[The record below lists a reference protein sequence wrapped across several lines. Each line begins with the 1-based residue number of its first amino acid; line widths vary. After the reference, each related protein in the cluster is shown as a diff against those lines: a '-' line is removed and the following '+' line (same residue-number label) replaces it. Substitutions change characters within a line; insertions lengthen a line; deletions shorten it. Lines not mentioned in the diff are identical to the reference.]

1 MSSSLLGRIR
11 RSTAFRLTA
20 SYAFLYIISSLLL
33 FVIAYVLLT
42 GVVRDQDHKLL
53 TEKLNEYGSIE
64 RSKGMQALLDFIHR
78 DTDEYEDTD
87 YYVRILDA
95 QGRELLSIVPSG
107 WDPVPV
113 RELDERIRDGA
124 QWILIGQPGTD
135 GGVYEFTSRKLASG
149 AQIMVGGDAKQ
160 REDLLSE
167 FKRIFLGITAS
178 VILVGMAVGALLANR
193 SLAPIRDL
201 IATVNSIGRGSMT
214 ARVPT
219 RGTGDELDE
228 LASLFNSMLERIST
242 LIQGMRDALDNV
254 AHDLRTPLTRAKA
267 VVETALQS
275 KLSERGLR
283 EALMDIA
290 EENER
295 IRTTL
300 TTLMDISEAET
311 GTMRLDIGRADIAGL
326 IEESAEIYEYLAQ
339 EKGIMLITDA
349 TPGLFALADPGR
361 VRQVLANLLDN
372 ALKYSKPGGQ
382 VSLTG
387 QGLGGRVLVTVR
399 DEGEGIPPEDIPR
412 IFERLY
418 RGDKSRTHR
427 GLGLGLSLVRAVL
440 TAHGGD
446 ILVKS
451 EVGKGSE
458 FTFSLPSAGQASG

>member
-20 SYAFLYIISSLLL
+20 IYALLYIVSSLLL
-33 FVIAYVLLT
+33 FIIAYVLLA
-42 GVVRDQDHKLL
+42 GVVRSQDQKLL
-53 TEKLNEYGSIE
+53 AEKLNEYSYIE
-64 RSKGMQALLDFIHR
+64 RTKGLPALLDFIRR
-78 DTDEYEDTD
+78 DTEEYEESD
-87 YYVRILDA
+87 YFVRILD
-95 QGRELLSIVPSG
+95 PSG
-107 WDPVPV
+107 V
-113 RELDERIRDGA
+113 ERLTVSPPGWETLPQAKLEPRSLEAA
-124 QWILIGQPGTD
+124 QWQLLEQPGPG
-135 GGVYEFTSRKLASG
+135 GGVFEVTSRKLGSG
-149 AQIMVGGDAKQ
+149 TFLIVGGDAHQ
-160 REDLLSE
+160 REALLSE
-167 FKRIFLGITAS
+167 FKRIFLFITAT
-178 VILVGMAVGALLANR
+178 VVLLGVVVGAIQADR

-201 IATVNSIGRGSMT
+201 IATVNSIGGGSMT

-275 KLSERGLR
+275 NLSQQGLR

-300 TTLMDISEAET
+300 NTLMDISEAET
-311 GTMRLDIGRADIAGL
+311 GTMRLS
-326 IEESAEIYEYLAQ
+326 IERVDMAVLVEEGVEIYDYLAQ
-339 EKGIMLITDA
+339 EQGIILICDA
-349 TPGLFALADPGR
+349 APGLFALADAGR
-361 VRQVLANLLDN
+361 VRQLLANLLDN

-382 VSLTG
+382 VQVSARMDD
-387 QGLGGRVLVTVR
+387 GRVRVTVS
-399 DEGEGIPPEDIPR
+399 DQGEGIPPEDIPR

-418 RGDKSRTHR
+418 RGDKSRSHR
-427 GLGLGLSLVRAVL
+427 GLGLGLALVKAVL

-446 ILVKS
+446 IAVTS
-451 EVGKGSE
+451 TVGQGSE
-458 FTFSLPSAGQASG
+458 FVFSLPRA

>member
-53 TEKLNEYGSIE
+53 TEKLNEYGYIE
-64 RSKGMQALLDFIHR
+64 RTKGMQALLEFIHR
-78 DTDEYEDTD
+78 DTEEYDDTD
-87 YYVRILDA
+87 YYVRILGPD
-95 QGRELLSIVPSG
+95 QRELLSIVPSG
-107 WDPVPV
+107 WDPLPGK
-113 RELDERIRDGA
+113 ELEDQIRDGV
-124 QWILIGQPGTD
+124 QWILLGQPGTD
-135 GGVYEFTSRKLASG
+135 AGVYEFTSRKLASG
-149 AQIMVGGDAKQ
+149 SMIIVGGDAKQ

-178 VILVGMAVGALLANR
+178 VVLVGMVVGAILANR

-275 KLSERGLR
+275 NLSARGLR

-311 GTMRLDIGRADIAGL
+311 GTMRLDIQRADIAGL
-326 IEESAEIYEYLAQ
+326 IEESVEIYEYLAQ

-349 TPGLFALADPGR
+349 APGLYALADPGR

-382 VSLTG
+382 VSLNG
-387 QGLGGRVLVTVR
+387 RSQNGRVKVMVC
-399 DEGEGIPPEDIPR
+399 DEGEGIPAEDIPR

-440 TAHGGD
+440 KAHGGD
-446 ILVKS
+446 IEVKS

-458 FTFSLPSAGQASG
+458 FTFSLPGAGQTYG

>member
-20 SYAFLYIISSLLL
+20 IYALLYIVSSLLL
-33 FVIAYVLLT
+33 FIIVYVLLA
-42 GVVRDQDHKLL
+42 GVVRSQDQKLL
-53 TEKLNEYGSIE
+53 SEKLNEYSYIE
-64 RSKGMQALLDFIHR
+64 RTKGLPALLDFIRR
-78 DTDEYEDTD
+78 DTEEYEESD
-87 YYVRILDA
+87 YFVRILD
-95 QGRELLSIVPSG
+95 PSG
-107 WDPVPV
+107 VERLTVSPPGWETLPQAKLDP
-113 RELDERIRDGA
+113 RSLEAA
-124 QWILIGQPGTD
+124 QWQLLEQPGG
-135 GGVYEFTSRKLASG
+135 GGVFEVTWRKLGSG
-149 AQIMVGGDAKQ
+149 TFLIVGGDAHQ
-160 REDLLSE
+160 REALLSE
-167 FKRIFLGITAS
+167 FKRIFLFITAT
-178 VILVGMAVGALLANR
+178 VVLLGVVVGAIQANR

-201 IATVNSIGRGSMT
+201 IATVNSIGGGSMT

-275 KLSERGLR
+275 NLSQQGLR

-300 TTLMDISEAET
+300 NTLMDISEAET
-311 GTMRLDIGRADIAGL
+311 GTMRLS
-326 IEESAEIYEYLAQ
+326 IERVDMAVLVEEGVEIYDYLAQ
-339 EKGIMLITDA
+339 EQGIILICDA
-349 TPGLFALADPGR
+349 APGLFALADAGR
-361 VRQVLANLLDN
+361 LRQLLANLLDN

-382 VSLTG
+382 VQVSAWSE
-387 QGLGGRVLVTVR
+387 GGRILVSVR
-399 DEGEGIPPEDIPR
+399 DQGEGIPAEDIPR

-418 RGDKSRTHR
+418 RGDKSRSHR
-427 GLGLGLSLVRAVL
+427 GLGLGLALVKAVL

-446 ILVKS
+446 IAVTS
-451 EVGKGSE
+451 TVGQGSE
-458 FTFSLPSAGQASG
+458 FVFSLPRA

>member
-20 SYAFLYIISSLLL
+20 IYALLYIVSSLLL
-33 FVIAYVLLT
+33 FIIIYVLLA
-42 GVVRDQDHKLL
+42 GVVRSQDQKLL
-53 TEKLNEYGSIE
+53 SEKLNEYSYIE
-64 RSKGMQALLDFIHR
+64 RTKGLPALLDFIRR
-78 DTDEYEDTD
+78 DTEEYEESD
-87 YYVRILDA
+87 YFVRILD
-95 QGRELLSIVPSG
+95 PSG
-107 WDPVPV
+107 V
-113 RELDERIRDGA
+113 ERLTVSPPGWETLPHAKLEQRSLEVA
-124 QWILIGQPGTD
+124 QWQLLEQPGGG
-135 GGVYEFTSRKLASG
+135 GGVFEVTWRKLGSG
-149 AQIMVGGDAKQ
+149 TFLIVGGDAHQ
-160 REDLLSE
+160 REALLSE
-167 FKRIFLGITAS
+167 FKRIFLFITAT
-178 VILVGMAVGALLANR
+178 VVLLGVVVGAIQANR

-201 IATVNSIGRGSMT
+201 IATVNSIGGGSMT

-275 KLSERGLR
+275 NLSQQGLR

-300 TTLMDISEAET
+300 NTLMDISEAET
-311 GTMRLDIGRADIAGL
+311 GTMRLS
-326 IEESAEIYEYLAQ
+326 IERVDMAVLVEEGVEIYDYLAQ
-339 EKGIMLITDA
+339 EQGIILICDA
-349 TPGLFALADPGR
+349 APGLFALADAGR
-361 VRQVLANLLDN
+361 LRQLLANLLDN

-382 VSLTG
+382 VQVG
-387 QGLGGRVLVTVR
+387 AWADDGRIRVSVR
-399 DEGEGIPPEDIPR
+399 DHGEGIPPEDIPR

-418 RGDKSRTHR
+418 RGDKSRSHR
-427 GLGLGLSLVRAVL
+427 GLGLGLALVKAVL

-446 ILVKS
+446 ITVTS
-451 EVGKGSE
+451 TVGQGSE
-458 FTFSLPSAGQASG
+458 FVFSLPKA